1 MFRLPTRIDNPQP
14 APDVAATF
22 LNAVRAQGFN
32 VLPTSIT
39 AREALS
45 HSENRF
51 VETTI
56 QGVFAPK
63 DAQCADQ
70 CADNALTFDVTLAT
84 LFLNDAAQD
93 TALQVQRFAVR
104 HNGVRVSTPNNDTGV
119 SLWRIDE
126 PEAVIARAVTSITA
140 AAAAHAA
147 QHA

>member
-22 LNAVRAQGFN
+22 LNAVRAQGFS

-45 HSENRF
+45 HSEDRF

-63 DAQCADQ
+63 DAQCAD
-70 CADNALTFDVTLAT
+70 NALTFDITFAT
-84 LFLNDAAQD
+84 LFLNDATQD

-104 HNGVRVSTPNNDTGV
+104 HNDVRVSTPNNDTGV

-126 PEAVIARAVTSITA
+126 PEAVIARAVASITA